1 MNYQLAFHRFSNAVV
16 DADEAINSE
25 FLELLDVIRGI
36 SDESLIETLSDQRER
51 WKIHQLEKKKAVI
64 TKKVRPK
71 SLSVAINELL
81 KVRLVASGWKA
92 ESPIFR
98 DPVYSSGSRWYL
110 DFAKEEISVEVAF
123 NHAEATAHNL
133 IKPVLASEL
142 NHVDKAIQTRL
153 GVVVTCMESLREA
166 GNFDGAV
173 GTFESFQTYLKPYQN
188 ILIAPLII
196 IGLEAPASFKIDK
209 KSREI
214 IQF

>member
-25 FLELLDVIRGI
+25 FIELLDVIRGI

>member
-16 DADEAINSE
+16 DADQSINNE
-25 FLELLDVIRGI
+25 FIELLGVIQGI
-36 SDESLIETLSDQRER
+36 SDESLIKMLLDQREQWR
-51 WKIHQLEKKKAVI
+51 INQLEKKKTVVSN
-64 TKKVRPK
+64 KCRPK

-81 KVRLVASGWKA
+81 KIRLVASGWKA

-98 DPVYSSGSRWYL
+98 DPVYRSGSRWYL

>member
-25 FLELLDVIRGI
+25 FIELLAVIRGI

>member
-16 DADEAINSE
+16 DADESIQNE
-25 FLELLDVIRGI
+25 FVELLDVIQSI
-36 SDESLIETLSDQRER
+36 SDERLIETLLEQREQ
-51 WKIHQLEKKKAVI
+51 WKINQLEKKKAVVSN
-64 TKKVRPK
+64 KVLPK

-81 KVRLVASGWKA
+81 KVRLVAKGWKA

-98 DPVYSSGSRWYL
+98 DPLYRSGSRWYL
-110 DFAKEEISVEVAF
+110 DFAKEEISIEVAF

-153 GVVVTCMESLREA
+153 GVVVTCTESLREA

-196 IGLEAPASFKIDK
+196 IGLEAPESFKIDK

-214 IQF
+214 VLF

>member
-16 DADEAINSE
+16 DADESIRHE
-25 FLELLDVIRGI
+25 FNELLEIVEAIT
-36 SDESLIETLSDQRER
+36 DERLIEKLLNQREQ
-51 WKIHQLEKKKAVI
+51 WKINQLEKKMAVVSN
-64 TKKVRPK
+64 KVLPK

-81 KVRLVASGWKA
+81 KIGLIAKGWKA

-98 DPVYSSGSRWYL
+98 DPLYCSGSRWYL
-110 DFAKEEISVEVAF
+110 DFAKEDISIEVAF

-142 NHVDKAIQTRL
+142 NHVDKAVQTRL
-153 GVVVTCMESLREA
+153 GVVVTCTESLREA

-188 ILIAPLII
+188 ILIAPLVI
-196 IGLEAPASFKIDK
+196 IGLEAPGSFKIDK

-214 IQF
+214 VML

>member
-1 MNYQLAFHRFSNAVV
+1 M

-153 GVVVTCMESLREA
+153 GVIVTCMESLREA